1 MAIKRKKARH
11 LRASLSF
18 LAKESH
24 QLPPE
29 LLPDA
34 AVDDEVDGGVEDE
47 EDVMDVRQD
56 VVDGRHVKTAK
67 PEALLEVL
75 HRVGLWVSKLV
86 DLQPKSTF
94 FTASKKA

>member
-1 MAIKRKKARH
+1 M
-11 LRASLSF
+11 SF
-18 LAKESH
+18 LAEESH

-47 EDVMDVRQD
+47 EDVVDVRED
-56 VVDGRHVKTAK
+56 VVDGRHVITAE

-75 HRVGLWVSKLV
+75 HRVGLWVRKLV
-86 DLQPKSTF
+86 DL
-94 FTASKKA
+94 